1 MQNFNFIGK
10 LVQKVSERTGKH
22 QTKERVLNALIK
34 GLVFLFLSAC
44 FLLYVACFI
53 FVCITE

>member
-10 LVQKVSERTGKH
+10 LVQKVSERIGKH
-22 QTKERVLNALIK
+22 QTKERVLNALLK

-44 FLLYVACFI
+44 FFYVACFI